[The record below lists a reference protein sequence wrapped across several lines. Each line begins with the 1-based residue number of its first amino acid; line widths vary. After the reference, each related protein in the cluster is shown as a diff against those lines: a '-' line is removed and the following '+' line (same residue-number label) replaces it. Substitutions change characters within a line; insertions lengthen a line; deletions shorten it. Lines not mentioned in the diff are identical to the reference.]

1 MGEEVARRAQVR
13 LAGYA
18 RSAYAA
24 MIVKERAGEG
34 WVPVG
39 EEDFYA
45 VVRKDRAFTQ
55 LLPYDASRTSNS
67 LESMSTA
74 DHTYICTPL
83 TDSFAS
89 STATHLLYPP
99 PFQTA
104 PVSSAHPQRLSY
116 TFPTKP

>member
-18 RSAYAA
+18 GSAYAA

-45 VVRKDRAFTQ
+45 VVRKDEGFDVVVLCEEFFSFSVMFLKVCGRRGIYTYSPQ
-55 LLPYDASRTSNS
+55 LARS
-67 LESMSTA
+67 
-74 DHTYICTPL
+74 IGI
-83 TDSFAS
+83 
-89 STATHLLYPP
+89 
-99 PFQTA
+99 
-104 PVSSAHPQRLSY
+104 
-116 TFPTKP
+116 

>member
-18 RSAYAA
+18 GSAYAA

-45 VVRKDRAFTQ
+45 VVRKDEGFDVVVLCDCDGYVKA
-55 LLPYDASRTSNS
+55 
-67 LESMSTA
+67 MST
-74 DHTYICTPL
+74 PL
-83 TDSFAS
+83 PRRVAES
-89 STATHLLYPP
+89 
-99 PFQTA
+99 
-104 PVSSAHPQRLSY
+104 VSAKMERDGIRRFEGSLVLPL
-116 TFPTKP
+116 